1 MSHPLP
7 KLPTALPAAERSR
20 ARRNRRA
27 AGARRPVLHVVMPGV
42 EVARAVPRPRESIA
56 GFLRRTGWAVHDG
69 RGWRFRKGLPTICEL
84 NGAPLLR
91 RDWRRRRIGA
101 RDQVR
106 FVSAPLQGGQGG
118 GSTVKQV
125 IGLVALVAVAA
136 FAAWAGPALV
146 AGMGLTG
153 TAASIAGGLATGLIG
168 LGGALLVNS
177 LVAPKAGATNKPNA
191 TQDQIYSVL
200 AQGNA
205 ARLGQPLPV
214 WYGRLKEFP
223 DFAATPWGEFI
234 GNDQYLNVLLS
245 VSMGSMSYEA
255 LYVDDTLLWTA
266 GGGLVD
272 GFAGTQIAFYEPG
285 EIIALFPRNVHASSE
300 VSGQQL
306 PDGSGTKGGGYKD
319 ATSTT
324 PGAWVGGYVANPS
337 GTQAMAL
344 AIDYVLPGGCFT
356 VNAEDG
362 GIGNAAVSLTA
373 EYAAV
378 NEAGAQISA
387 YIPLA
392 FVEKSYATQSP
403 IRDTVKVSVGPGRYI
418 VRLRR
423 NDAALSGTDGS
434 NATLWAGL
442 RAFLVGD
449 SSFDDISTVA
459 IRIPANKTTQGSYR
473 FGVLATRK
481 LPVWTGSA
489 FVTQATR
496 NPFWAQLDMAVNATY
511 GAELSESKIDYN
523 AIIAQAAAADVR
535 GDTFDYRFATA
546 VAVPE
551 AFDKALT
558 VARSRHFWL
567 GDTVSVVRDEW
578 RDVPTMLLTDRE
590 IVRDSMQVSF
600 KMLGDE
606 DPDAVVLEYVDQDT
620 WLPAQ
625 VQYPPDDELFT
636 ATRGETKR
644 VDGIVNRE
652 QAYREAA
659 FYYLQSIYR
668 RENVQIGTEYEGRA
682 ITFGSVVRVQSDLPM
697 AYGHG
702 GAVTSR
708 TGLTLALDP
717 APSWADSGNHYIR
730 LRRPNGML
738 FGPVRAVQGANAG
751 LAVLDGA
758 GLAAAETGQGV
769 TLDEVLARAD
779 GAEWPSYELGT
790 ADNQSR
796 LCVVLGGVPDGDHCT
811 LSLVVDDPRVHA
823 AAEDI
828 GNPPVLPVGQFP
840 SNAQIPLIIGLNGR
854 FTQGVA
860 EPKLTAS
867 WFPAEGA
874 LYYVADVSLDGGE
887 HWQQVYEGQANQFEV
902 VVALAAVKLRVQAI
916 STAARGPYATINL
929 TAPTI
934 QIANNAVALESI
946 VDGLRYQVTTALD
959 KLQEA
964 RDEISQLIASIAS
977 NDMARNWLDKKQ
989 TRAELAAQAGGANAA
1004 IAEVR
1009 TVAVGTQEALAAYQV
1024 TVSAAFNGVT
1034 SSISQEAAARST
1046 ADSALAGQITTVST
1060 QVGANSASIST
1071 VQTSVDGIKVQYGVV
1086 GTINGS
1092 TGGFTLQGVGK
1103 LDGTATWNLLI
1114 NGNTV
1119 INGTLSVSALATAE
1133 LTAFIANL
1141 NYINSSYQTS
1151 PSGKMVANWAASRI
1165 EFYR

>member
-1 MSHPLP
+1 MTNNLT
-7 KLPTALPAAERSR
+7 KLPAALPPAERSR
-20 ARRNRRA
+20 ARRNRA
-27 AGARRPVLHVVMPGV
+27 SGARRPVLHVVMPGV

-56 GFLRRTGWAVHDG
+56 AFLRRTGWAVRD
-69 RGWRFRKGLPTICEL
+69 RQGWRFRKGLPTICEI

-91 RDWRRRRIGA
+91 RDWSRRRISA
-101 RDQVR
+101 RDHVR

-153 TAASIAGGLATGLIG
+153 TAATLAGGLATGIIG

-177 LVAPKAGATNKPNA
+177 LVAPKAGATNKPSA

-205 ARLGQPLPV
+205 ARLGEPLPV

-223 DFAATPWGEFI
+223 DFAATPWGEFV

-245 VSMGSMSYEA
+245 VSMGSMAYEA

-272 GFAGTQIAFYEPG
+272 SFAGTEIAFYEPG
-285 EIIALFPRNVHASSE
+285 QTVTLFPKNVHSSSE
-300 VSGQQL
+300 VTGQQL
-306 PDGSGTKGGGYKD
+306 PDGSGTKGGSYVD
-319 ATSTT
+319 ATGTT

-344 AIDYVLPGGCFT
+344 AIDYVLPAGCFT
-356 VNAEDG
+356 VNSEDG
-362 GIGNAAVSLTA
+362 GIGTAAVSLTA

-378 NEAGAQISA
+378 NEAGAQISGF
-387 YIPLA
+387 IPLA
-392 FVEKSYATQSP
+392 FVEKSFATQSP
-403 IRDTVKVSVGPGRYI
+403 IRDTVKVTVGPGRYM

-423 NDAALSGTDGS
+423 NDAALSGTSGS
-434 NATLWAGL
+434 NSVLWAGL
-442 RAFLVGD
+442 RAFMVGD
-449 SSFDDISTVA
+449 SSFADVSTVA

-481 LPVWTGSA
+481 LPVWAGSA
-489 FVTQATR
+489 FATQPTR

-511 GAELSESKIDYN
+511 GAELAESKIDYN
-523 AIIAQAAAADVR
+523 AIIAQAAAADAR

-546 VAVPE
+546 VPVPE

-590 IVRDSMQVSF
+590 IVRDSMQISF

-606 DPDAVVLEYVDQDT
+606 DPDAVVIEYKDQDT

-636 ATRGETKR
+636 ATRAEPR
-644 VDGIVNRE
+644 RLDGIVNRA

-697 AYGHG
+697 AYGHA
-702 GAVTSR
+702 GAVIDRS
-708 TGLTLALDP
+708 GLTLTLDP
-717 APSWADSGNHYIR
+717 APSWADAGNHYIR
-730 LRRPNGML
+730 IRRPNGKL
-738 FGPVRAVQGANAG
+738 FGPVRAVQGANAS

-758 GLAAAETGQGV
+758 GLAAAEAAQSV
-769 TLDEVLARAD
+769 TLADVLARSD

-823 AAEDI
+823 AADAI
-828 GNPPVLPVGQFP
+828 GSPPVLPVGQFP
-840 SNAQIPLIIGLNGR
+840 SNPQLPLIIGLNAR
-854 FTQGVA
+854 IPQGVA
-860 EPKLTAS
+860 EPKLAAS
-867 WFPAEGA
+867 WFPTEGA
-874 LYYVADVSLDGGE
+874 LYYVADISLDGGE
-887 HWQQVYEGQANQFEV
+887 HWQQVYEGQANQFEAV
-902 VVALAAVKLRVQAI
+902 VPLAALKLRVQAV
-916 STAARGPYATINL
+916 STAARGPYATVDL
-929 TAPTI
+929 VAPTI

-946 VDGLRYQVTTALD
+946 IEGLRYQVTKALD
-959 KLQEA
+959 DVQTTKNEM
-964 RDEISQLIASIAS
+964 EQLIASIAS

-989 TRAELAAQAGGANAA
+989 TRAELSAQAGGAKAA

-1009 TVAVGTQEALAAYQV
+1009 AVAVDTQESLAAYQV
-1024 TVSAAFNGVT
+1024 TVSATFGNVT
-1034 SSISQEAAARST
+1034 SMINQESLARSQ
-1046 ADSALAGQITTVST
+1046 ADEAMAGQITTVST

-1071 VQTSVDGIKVQYGVV
+1071 IQTSVNGIKVQYGVL

-1092 TGGFTLQGVGK
+1092 TGGFTLEGIGQ
-1103 LDGTATWNLLI
+1103 LDGTASWTI
-1114 NGNTV
+1114 NIRGDVIADGSITAPKMSVGALSAITV
-1119 INGTLSVSALATAE
+1119 NAGDITAGTLRSPAGEMIIS
-1133 LTAFIANL
+1133 L
-1141 NYINSSYQTS
+1141 NN
-1151 PSGKMVANWAASRI
+1151 ARI
-1165 EFYR
+1165 EIYG